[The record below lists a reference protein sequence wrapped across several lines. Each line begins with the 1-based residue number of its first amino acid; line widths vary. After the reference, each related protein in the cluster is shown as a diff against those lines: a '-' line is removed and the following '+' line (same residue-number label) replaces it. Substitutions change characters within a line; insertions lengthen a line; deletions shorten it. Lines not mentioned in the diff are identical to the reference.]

1 MKQTCML
8 LTVHDLEIDLD
19 EQRVSRAGQPIPL
32 SPREYRLL
40 ELLARRCGRLVS
52 SVLIW
57 QHLHGDLTGYN
68 PGRIAHAVRS
78 LRDKIDKGFDPAL
91 IVTRWGSGYMLR
103 ADDAL
108 PGDRGQTEH
117 R

>member
-1 MKQTCML
+1 ML
-8 LTVHDLEIDLD
+8 LKMHDLEIDLG
-19 EQRVSRAGQPIPL
+19 EQRVSRSGRPITL

-40 ELLARRCGRLVS
+40 ELLARRRGRLVS

-57 QHLHGDLTGYN
+57 QHLGGDLTGYD
-68 PGRIAHAVRS
+68 PARISYAVRT
-78 LRDKIDKGFDPAL
+78 LRDKIDKGFGSAL

-103 ADDAL
+103 ADAEL
-108 PGDRGQTEH
+108 PGNRGQADH